1 MLRTVNLGKVYFDT
15 RKKTVVD
22 DKELSVNVVYF
33 FYHEKKF
40 YAITTMYLA
49 DIRGKEVTVDIVKFD
64 KRAVKAYDLD
74 GKEITFNIFCEMK
87 PRPLG
92 TEEDI

>member
-1 MLRTVNLGKVYFDT
+1 MLRTINLGTYFYDT
-15 RKKTVVD
+15 RKKSVVN

-33 FYHEKKF
+33 FYNDKKF
-40 YAITTMYLA
+40 YAITTMYLS
-49 DIRGKEVTVDIVKFD
+49 DIKGTEVTVDIEKFK
-64 KRAVKAYDLD
+64 KRKVKAWDLD
-74 GKEITFNIFCEMK
+74 GNERTFEVFCEMK